1 MRRNGLTKT
10 SKPRQRCDA
19 PLATPTDLTQPAS
32 KDIAG
37 AMNAVA
43 PISRRHFLA
52 STAMATAAVWLMPRR
67 IFADG
72 ESPVIV
78 IRNAAATATINV
90 TKLRGNVSVLE
101 GSGGNI
107 AVLTGR
113 DGKLLVDAGITAS
126 RPRITEALEGLS
138 SDPVKHLI
146 NSHWH
151 FDHTD
156 GNEWLHS
163 VGAEITAHENTRKH
177 LSVTTRVEGWKFTF
191 PPAPEGALPTKL
203 FGKELKL
210 HLNGATLV
218 LEHYPPA
225 HTDSDIFIQFPEADI
240 IHVADTFWN
249 GHFPFIDYSTGGSID
264 GMIRAAEANVAR
276 VTEKTIVVP
285 GHGPIGNKSQLI
297 EFRDMLVSVREKVSA
312 LKKGGRSL
320 DEVLAAKPT
329 GDYDA
334 KWGGFVIDG
343 KNFAGLVYQ
352 GV

>member
-1 MRRNGLTKT
+1 MKTKE
-10 SKPRQRCDA
+10 SCR
-19 PLATPTDLTQPAS
+19 
-32 KDIAG
+32 
-37 AMNAVA
+37 V
-43 PISRRHFLA
+43 SRRRFVR
-52 STAMATAAVWLMPRR
+52 STAVTTAGVWLMPRR
-67 IFADG
+67 LFA
-72 ESPVIV
+72 EVKSPVII
-78 IRNAAATATINV
+78 IRRAAATAKINV
-90 TKLRGNVSVLE
+90 QKLRDNVSVLQ

-126 RPRITEALEGLS
+126 RPRITEALSSLS

-163 VGAEITAHENTRKH
+163 IGAEITAHENTRKH
-177 LSVTTRVEGWKFTF
+177 LSVTTRVEGWNFTF
-191 PPAPEGALPTKL
+191 PPAPKGALPTKV
-203 FGKELKL
+203 FDKDLKL

-218 LEHYPPA
+218 LDHYPPA
-225 HTDSDIFIQFPEADI
+225 HTDSDIFIEFSDADI

-276 VTEKTIVVP
+276 VTDKTIVIP
-285 GHGPIGNKSQLI
+285 GHGPIGNKSQVT
-297 EFRDMLVSVREKVSA
+297 EFRDMLFSVREKVA
-312 LKKGGRSL
+312 DLKNQGKSL
-320 DEVLAAKPT
+320 DEAVAAKPT
-329 GDYDA
+329 ANYDA

-343 KNFAGLVYQ
+343 NFFTRLVYA

>member
-1 MRRNGLTKT
+1 
-10 SKPRQRCDA
+10 
-19 PLATPTDLTQPAS
+19 
-32 KDIAG
+32 
-37 AMNAVA
+37 
-43 PISRRHFLA
+43 
-52 STAMATAAVWLMPRR
+52 MPRR
-67 IFADG
+67 LFADA
-72 ESPVIV
+72 ESPVTT
-78 IRNAAATATINV
+78 IRNAAATAQINV
-90 TKLRGNVSVLE
+90 QKLRGNISVLE

-126 RPRITEALEGLS
+126 RPRITEALGSLS

-163 VGAEITAHENTRKH
+163 VGAEITAQENTRKR
-177 LSVTTRVEGWKFTF
+177 LAVTTRVEDWNFTF
-191 PPAPEGALPTKL
+191 APAPPGALPTKL
-203 FGKELKL
+203 FDNEQTL
-210 HLNGATLV
+210 HLNGSTLA
-218 LEHYPPA
+218 LTKYSPA
-225 HTDSDIFIQFPEADI
+225 HTDSDISVEFTDVDV

-276 VTEKTIVVP
+276 VADKTIVIP
-285 GHGPIGNKSQLI
+285 GHGPVGNKSQLT
-297 EFRDMLVSVREKVSA
+297 EFRDMLVSIREKVSA
-312 LKKGGRSL
+312 LKKEGKSR
-320 DEVLAAKPT
+320 EEAVAAKPT
-329 GDYDA
+329 ADYDA

-343 KNFAGLVYQ
+343 NFFTRLVYA